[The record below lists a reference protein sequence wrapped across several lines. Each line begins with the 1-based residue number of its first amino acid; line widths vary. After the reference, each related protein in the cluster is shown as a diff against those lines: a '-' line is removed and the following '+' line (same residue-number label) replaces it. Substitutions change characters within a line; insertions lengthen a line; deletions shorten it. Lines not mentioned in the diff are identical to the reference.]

1 LSIKKHFKLIII
13 TMAGKVIFSTQNTMY
28 EVKSETDANLLLN
41 RYAISVAVLA
51 IMIRHPI
58 TSSIKINRLM
68 TVSKL
73 GVPYDFE
80 S

>member
-1 LSIKKHFKLIII
+1 
-13 TMAGKVIFSTQNTMY
+13 MAGKVIFSTQNTMY
-28 EVKSETDANLLLN
+28 KVKSATDANLLLN

-68 TVSKL
+68 TESKL